1 MKHSKSGRHSRDPKN
16 TDSWKFMI
24 IFKPWKWR
32 KQKHS
37 KSNNN
42 NNNIDPGGGG
52 GGDNQTLNS
61 TPGKFLKNQQRKTL

>member
-1 MKHSKSGRHSRDPKN
+1 
-16 TDSWKFMI
+16 MI